1 MIGKHLVVKKN
12 IKNGEKTHGRNK
24 EGNIKM
30 SEKTKKKPIA
40 DKPVYQEYLES
51 QEYVKEIKNEV
62 NMDQVDAVK
71 YIEEEYPET
80 AESFK
85 EIQKEQYE
93 LFCRKQMDYGPKNI
107 SVGTDLRT
115 DEDVKLSLTGLWFR
129 INDKI
134 ERLKQLV
141 VFDKAAQNEPMIDAF
156 SDLSVYGIIAQI
168 VHRKKWGK

>member
-1 MIGKHLVVKKN
+1 M
-12 IKNGEKTHGRNK
+12 EKT
-24 EGNIKM
+24 M
-30 SEKTKKKPIA
+30 KKPIT
-40 DKPVYQEYLES
+40 DKPAYQEYLDNIPT
-51 QEYVKEIKNEV
+51 EIKEV
-62 NMDQVDAVK
+62 HMNKVNPLPGLTNPVK
-71 YIEEEYPET
+71 YIEKEYPET
-80 AESFK
+80 AKSFK
-85 EIQKEQYE
+85 AIQKEQYE
-93 LFCRKQMDYGPKNI
+93 LFCKKQMDYGPKNI

-115 DEDVKLSLTGLWFR
+115 EEDVKLSLTGLWFR

>member
-1 MIGKHLVVKKN
+1 
-12 IKNGEKTHGRNK
+12 
-24 EGNIKM
+24 M
-30 SEKTKKKPIA
+30 SEKIKVKAIV

-51 QEYVKEIKNEV
+51 TDYGLGMKNKNQKELLKKSEV

-80 AESFK
+80 AKSFK

-141 VFDKAAQNEPMIDAF
+141 VLDKVAQNEPMIDAF

-168 VHRKKWGK
+168 VHRKKWGR

>member
-1 MIGKHLVVKKN
+1 M
-12 IKNGEKTHGRNK
+12 EDT
-24 EGNIKM
+24 M
-30 SEKTKKKPIA
+30 KKKSIA
-40 DKPVYQEYLES
+40 DKPVYKEYSNIES
-51 QEYVKEIKNEV
+51 DMSQDRWKEIDMNKV
-62 NMDQVDAVK
+62 NPPLPGLTDPVK
-71 YIEEEYPET
+71 YIEKEYPQT
-80 AESFK
+80 AKSFK
-85 EIQKEQYE
+85 AIQKEQYE

-115 DEDVKLSLTGLWFR
+115 EEDVKLSLTGLWFR

>member
-1 MIGKHLVVKKN
+1 M
-12 IKNGEKTHGRNK
+12 EA
-24 EGNIKM
+24 
-30 SEKTKKKPIA
+30 TKKKPIS

-51 QEYVKEIKNEV
+51 EEYVKEIKSEV

-80 AESFK
+80 AKSFK

-93 LFCRKQMDYGPKNI
+93 LFCKKQMDYGPKNI

-141 VFDKAAQNEPMIDAF
+141 VLDKTAQNEPMIDAF

>member
-1 MIGKHLVVKKN
+1 MEKKVKA
-12 IKNGEKTHGRNK
+12 
-24 EGNIKM
+24 
-30 SEKTKKKPIA
+30 IA
-40 DKPVYQEYLES
+40 DKPVYKAYLNKDKVEWSETHS
-51 QEYVKEIKNEV
+51 QFVPDNIGD

-71 YIEEEYPET
+71 YIEEEYPQT
-80 AESFK
+80 AKSFK
-85 EIQKEQYE
+85 AIQKEQYE
-93 LFCRKQMDYGPKNI
+93 LFCKKQMDYGPKNI

-141 VFDKAAQNEPMIDAF
+141 VLDKAAQNEPMIDAF

>member
-1 MIGKHLVVKKN
+1 MKEKI
-12 IKNGEKTHGRNK
+12 IK
-24 EGNIKM
+24 
-30 SEKTKKKPIA
+30 
-40 DKPVYQEYLES
+40 DKSYYEEH
-51 QEYVKEIKNEV
+51 KD
-62 NMDQVDAVK
+62 MDQVDAVK
-71 YIEEEYPET
+71 YIELEYPET
-80 AESFK
+80 AKSFK

-93 LFCRKQMDYGPKNI
+93 LFCKKQMDYGPKNI

-156 SDLSVYGIIAQI
+156 SDLSVYGVIAQI

>member
-1 MIGKHLVVKKN
+1 MKEKVK
-12 IKNGEKTHGRNK
+12 IIE
-24 EGNIKM
+24 
-30 SEKTKKKPIA
+30 
-40 DKPVYQEYLES
+40 DKPVYKKYANNK
-51 QEYVKEIKNEV
+51 VAFNETTIGDK
-62 NMDQVDAVK
+62 MDQVDAVK

-80 AESFK
+80 AKSFK
-85 EIQKEQYE
+85 AIQKEQYE

-141 VFDKAAQNEPMIDAF
+141 VLDKTAQNEPMIDAF

-168 VHRKKWGK
+168 VHRKKWGR

>member
-1 MIGKHLVVKKN
+1 
-12 IKNGEKTHGRNK
+12 
-24 EGNIKM
+24 M
-30 SEKTKKKPIA
+30 SEITMKKPIA
-40 DKPVYQEYLES
+40 DKPAYEEYLNTVGDRVET
-51 QEYVKEIKNEV
+51 IIGD

-71 YIEEEYPET
+71 YIEDEYPQT
-80 AESFK
+80 AKSFK
-85 EIQKEQYE
+85 AIQKEQYE

-168 VHRKKWGK
+168 VHRKKWGR

>member
-1 MIGKHLVVKKN
+1 M
-12 IKNGEKTHGRNK
+12 
-24 EGNIKM
+24 
-30 SEKTKKKPIA
+30 KKPIA
-40 DKPVYQEYLES
+40 DKAVYKDYIKTANK
-51 QEYVKEIKNEV
+51 VKFNETTIGDD
-62 NMDQVDAVK
+62 MDNANPVK

-80 AESFK
+80 AKSFK

-93 LFCRKQMDYGPKNI
+93 LFCKKQMDYGPKNI

>member
-1 MIGKHLVVKKN
+1 MGNKVKA
-12 IKNGEKTHGRNK
+12 IV
-24 EGNIKM
+24 
-30 SEKTKKKPIA
+30 
-40 DKPVYQEYLES
+40 DKPVYKEYLKS
-51 QEYVKEIKNEV
+51 IDYGLGMKNKNQKELLKKSEV

-80 AESFK
+80 AKSFK
-85 EIQKEQYE
+85 AIQKEQYE

-141 VFDKAAQNEPMIDAF
+141 VLDKAAQNEPMIDAF

-168 VHRKKWGK
+168 VHRKKWGR

>member
-1 MIGKHLVVKKN
+1 MEEKVKA
-12 IKNGEKTHGRNK
+12 
-24 EGNIKM
+24 
-30 SEKTKKKPIA
+30 IA
-40 DKPVYQEYLES
+40 DKPVYKAYIES
-51 QEYVKEIKNEV
+51 DMYAQDTWKEIDMNKV
-62 NMDQVDAVK
+62 NPPLPGLTDPVK
-71 YIEEEYPET
+71 YIEKEYPQT
-80 AESFK
+80 AKSFK
-85 EIQKEQYE
+85 AIQKEQYE
-93 LFCRKQMDYGPKNI
+93 LFCKKQMDYGPKNI

-141 VFDKAAQNEPMIDAF
+141 VLDKTAQNEPMIDAF

>member
-1 MIGKHLVVKKN
+1 
-12 IKNGEKTHGRNK
+12 
-24 EGNIKM
+24 M
-30 SEKTKKKPIA
+30 SETTKKKHIS
-40 DKPVYQEYLES
+40 DKSVYQEYIES
-51 QEYVKEIKNEV
+51 DMSQDRWKEKDMNKV
-62 NMDQVDAVK
+62 NPPLSGLTNPVK
-71 YIEEEYPET
+71 YIEKEYPQT

-93 LFCRKQMDYGPKNI
+93 LFCKKQMDYGPKNI

>member
-1 MIGKHLVVKKN
+1 L
-12 IKNGEKTHGRNK
+12 K
-24 EGNIKM
+24 EFKM
-30 SEKTKKKPIA
+30 SEITKKKHIS
-40 DKPVYQEYLES
+40 DKAVYTEYLKINKDKVET
-51 QEYVKEIKNEV
+51 IIGD

-85 EIQKEQYE
+85 TIQKEQYE
-93 LFCRKQMDYGPKNI
+93 LFCKKQMDYGPKNI

-141 VFDKAAQNEPMIDAF
+141 VLDKTAQNEPMIDAF

>member
-1 MIGKHLVVKKN
+1 MEDTI
-12 IKNGEKTHGRNK
+12 
-24 EGNIKM
+24 
-30 SEKTKKKPIA
+30 KKPIA
-40 DKPVYQEYLES
+40 DKSVYKAYVES
-51 QEYVKEIKNEV
+51 DMYAQDTWKEKDMNKV
-62 NMDQVDAVK
+62 NPPQPGLTDPVK
-71 YIEEEYPET
+71 YIEKEYPQT

-85 EIQKEQYE
+85 AIQKEQYE
-93 LFCRKQMDYGPKNI
+93 LFCKKQMDYGPKNI

-141 VFDKAAQNEPMIDAF
+141 VFDKTAQNEPMIDAF

>member
-1 MIGKHLVVKKN
+1 MEDTI
-12 IKNGEKTHGRNK
+12 
-24 EGNIKM
+24 
-30 SEKTKKKPIA
+30 KKPIA
-40 DKPVYQEYLES
+40 DKPIYQAYIES
-51 QEYVKEIKNEV
+51 DMSQDRWKEIDMNKV
-62 NMDQVDAVK
+62 NPPLPGLTDPVK
-71 YIEEEYPET
+71 YIEKEYPQT
-80 AESFK
+80 AKSFK
-85 EIQKEQYE
+85 AIQKEQYE
-93 LFCRKQMDYGPKNI
+93 LFCKKQMDYGPKNI

-141 VFDKAAQNEPMIDAF
+141 VLDKAAQNEPMIDAF

>member
-1 MIGKHLVVKKN
+1 
-12 IKNGEKTHGRNK
+12 
-24 EGNIKM
+24 M
-30 SEKTKKKPIA
+30 SEKTKKKHIA
-40 DKPVYQEYLES
+40 DKAVYKEYIKINKDKVES
-51 QEYVKEIKNEV
+51 QLSDYALGMKNKNQIKITESEV
-62 NMDQVDAVK
+62 SMDKVDPVK

-80 AESFK
+80 AKSFK

-115 DEDVKLSLTGLWFR
+115 EEDVKLSLTGLWFR

-141 VFDKAAQNEPMIDAF
+141 VLDKVAQNEPMIDAF
-156 SDLSVYGIIAQI
+156 KDLSVYGIIAQI
-168 VHRKKWGK
+168 VYNKKWGR

>member
-1 MIGKHLVVKKN
+1 M
-12 IKNGEKTHGRNK
+12 GEKVK
-24 EGNIKM
+24 A
-30 SEKTKKKPIA
+30 IA
-40 DKPVYQEYLES
+40 DKPVYKEYL
-51 QEYVKEIKNEV
+51 KNDKVEWHKTHNNIGDDMDKV
-62 NMDQVDAVK
+62 NPLPGLTDPVK
-71 YIEEEYPET
+71 YIEKEYPET
-80 AESFK
+80 AKSFK

-93 LFCRKQMDYGPKNI
+93 LFCKKQMDYDPKNI

>member
-1 MIGKHLVVKKN
+1 M
-12 IKNGEKTHGRNK
+12 EA
-24 EGNIKM
+24 
-30 SEKTKKKPIA
+30 TKKKPIS

-51 QEYVKEIKNEV
+51 EEYVKEIKSEV

-80 AESFK
+80 AKSFK

-93 LFCRKQMDYGPKNI
+93 LFCKKQMDYGPRNI

-168 VHRKKWGK
+168 VHRKKWGR

>member
-1 MIGKHLVVKKN
+1 M
-12 IKNGEKTHGRNK
+12 EF
-24 EGNIKM
+24 KM
-30 SEKTKKKPIA
+30 SEITMKKPIA
-40 DKPVYQEYLES
+40 DKPAYEEYLNTVGDRVET
-51 QEYVKEIKNEV
+51 IIGD
-62 NMDQVDAVK
+62 NMDQVDPVK
-71 YIEEEYPET
+71 YIEKEYPET
-80 AESFK
+80 AKSFK

-93 LFCRKQMDYGPKNI
+93 LFCKKQMDYGPKNI

-168 VHRKKWGK
+168 VHRKKWGR

>member
-1 MIGKHLVVKKN
+1 MSKKVKA
-12 IKNGEKTHGRNK
+12 
-24 EGNIKM
+24 
-30 SEKTKKKPIA
+30 IA
-40 DKPVYQEYLES
+40 DKAVYTEYLKINKDKIETIIG
-51 QEYVKEIKNEV
+51 E

-80 AESFK
+80 AKSFK
-85 EIQKEQYE
+85 AIQKEQYE

-141 VFDKAAQNEPMIDAF
+141 VLDKTAQNEPMIDAF

>member
-1 MIGKHLVVKKN
+1 MEDTI
-12 IKNGEKTHGRNK
+12 
-24 EGNIKM
+24 
-30 SEKTKKKPIA
+30 KKPIA
-40 DKPVYQEYLES
+40 DKPVYRDYIES
-51 QEYVKEIKNEV
+51 DMSQDRWKEKDMNKV
-62 NMDQVDAVK
+62 NPPLSGLTDPVK
-71 YIEEEYPET
+71 YIEKEYPQT
-80 AESFK
+80 AKSFK

-107 SVGTDLRT
+107 SVGTDLKT

-168 VHRKKWGK
+168 VHRKKWGR

>member
-1 MIGKHLVVKKN
+1 
-12 IKNGEKTHGRNK
+12 
-24 EGNIKM
+24 M
-30 SEKTKKKPIA
+30 SETKTKHIA
-40 DKPVYQEYLES
+40 DKPVYKDY
-51 QEYVKEIKNEV
+51 IKGGKVETTETIIGD
-62 NMDQVDAVK
+62 NMDQVDPVK

-80 AESFK
+80 AKSFMV
-85 EIQKEQYE
+85 IQREQYE

>member
-1 MIGKHLVVKKN
+1 
-12 IKNGEKTHGRNK
+12 
-24 EGNIKM
+24 M
-30 SEKTKKKPIA
+30 SETTTKKHIA
-40 DKPVYQEYLES
+40 DKAVYTEYLKINKDKIET
-51 QEYVKEIKNEV
+51 IIGD

-80 AESFK
+80 AKSFK

-168 VHRKKWGK
+168 VHRKKWGR

>member
-1 MIGKHLVVKKN
+1 MEDTI
-12 IKNGEKTHGRNK
+12 
-24 EGNIKM
+24 
-30 SEKTKKKPIA
+30 KKPIA
-40 DKPVYQEYLES
+40 DKPIYKEYLGIES
-51 QEYVKEIKNEV
+51 DMYAQDTWKEIDMNKV
-62 NMDQVDAVK
+62 NPPLPGLTNPVK
-71 YIEEEYPET
+71 YIEKEYPQT
-80 AESFK
+80 AKSFK
-85 EIQKEQYE
+85 AIQKEQYE

>member
-1 MIGKHLVVKKN
+1 MEKKVKA
-12 IKNGEKTHGRNK
+12 IV
-24 EGNIKM
+24 
-30 SEKTKKKPIA
+30 

-51 QEYVKEIKNEV
+51 QEYVKEIKSGV

-80 AESFK
+80 AKSFK
-85 EIQKEQYE
+85 QIQKEQYE
-93 LFCRKQMDYGPKNI
+93 LFCKKQMDYGPKNI
-107 SVGTDLRT
+107 SVGTDLKT

-141 VFDKAAQNEPMIDAF
+141 VFDKSAQNEPMIDAF